1 MNLSKSVSLTSEMWS
16 LLEGYADVHGI
27 SISKAIAR
35 LSRVGYEYMKKLEEH
50 EIDQEIEKI
59 KDAEIVKE

>member
-1 MNLSKSVSLTSEMWS
+1 MNLSRSVSLTTDMWE
-16 LLEGYADVHGI
+16 LIEGYADAHGI

-35 LSRVGYEYMKKLEEH
+35 LSRIGYEYMKKLEEH

-59 KDAEIVKE
+59 KDAQIVKE